1 MFLCH
6 FMLILSKQSTE
17 NIRGPQIILAKL
29 FFSFESVARVDFS
42 KIQANERTDYL
53 ARKWKIYEN

>member
-53 ARKWKIYEN
+53 ARK